1 MDKEGLTK
9 KMNINI
15 TIPIKAQLLSSGFEI
30 HTASDGASWSK
41 EQLGEYGS
49 KSGVYILHSNGK
61 ILYVGKTTI
70 GEYGNFG
77 ERLRRH
83 FHDKA
88 SQNSRV
94 HKLLVSQSKP
104 IRAYLLDL
112 EDLGMLID
120 HGSASLSNERKA
132 LVMEQLLIGI
142 YDPEGNA
149 E

>member
-1 MDKEGLTK
+1 
-9 KMNINI
+9 MNVTV
-15 TIPIKAQLLSSGFEI
+15 TIPIKAQILSGGFEV
-30 HTASDGASWSK
+30 HAASDGASWSK
-41 EQLGEYGS
+41 AQLGEYSG
-49 KSGVYILHSNGK
+49 KSGVYVLQANGK

-70 GEYGNFG
+70 GDYGNFG

-83 FHDKA
+83 FHEKA

-94 HKLLVSQSKP
+94 HKLLVSQTTP

-112 EDLGMLID
+112 EDLDMLID
-120 HGSASLSNERKA
+120 HGSASLTRERKA

-142 YDPEGNA
+142 YEPEGNA

>member
-1 MDKEGLTK
+1 MSVKV
-9 KMNINI
+9 
-15 TIPIKAQLLSSGFEI
+15 TIPIKAQILSGGFEV
-30 HTASDGASWSK
+30 HAASDGASWSK
-41 EQLGEYGS
+41 VQLGEYAA
-49 KSGVYILHSNGK
+49 KSGVYVLHSNGK
-61 ILYVGKTTI
+61 ILYVGKTTV

-83 FHDKA
+83 FHEKA

-94 HKLLVSQSKP
+94 HKLLVAQTKT

-112 EDLGMLID
+112 DDIDMLID
-120 HGSASLSNERKA
+120 HGSASLTPERKA

>member
-1 MDKEGLTK
+1 
-9 KMNINI
+9 MNVTV
-15 TIPIKAQLLSSGFEI
+15 TIPIKAQILSGGFEV
-30 HTASDGASWSK
+30 HASSEGISWSK
-41 EQLGEYGS
+41 AQLGEYSG
-49 KSGVYILHSNGK
+49 KSGVYVLHANGN

-83 FHDKA
+83 FHEKA

-94 HKLLVSQSKP
+94 HKLLVSQTTP

-112 EDLGMLID
+112 EDLDMLID
-120 HGSASLSNERKA
+120 HGSASLTRERKA

-142 YDPEGNA
+142 YEPEGNA